1 MNDGIDRRAFGSLVN
16 EALEKFASL
25 IRLDLRLLEAEM
37 KSKSSIIVS
46 SSACGI
52 AAVALFVLAS
62 FAMVQFLILVMIH
75 LGISAIVACLAVG
88 IVLFGGGLLSLHLAK
103 RALVGLTITPIE
115 TVNQVRSDIAALKQG
130 IRYGTTQR

>member
-1 MNDGIDRRAFGSLVN
+1 MDDGIDRRPFGSIVN

-37 KSKSSIIVS
+37 KSKTSTIVS
-46 SSACGI
+46 SGACGI

-75 LGISAIVACLAVG
+75 LGISPIVACLAVG
-88 IVLFGGGLLSLHLAK
+88 IVLFGGGLLSLHLA
-103 RALVGLTITPIE
+103 RLMHGDRLSAACMAIWPPLGCILTSLVG
-115 TVNQVRSDIAALKQG
+115 R
-130 IRYGTTQR
+130 RR